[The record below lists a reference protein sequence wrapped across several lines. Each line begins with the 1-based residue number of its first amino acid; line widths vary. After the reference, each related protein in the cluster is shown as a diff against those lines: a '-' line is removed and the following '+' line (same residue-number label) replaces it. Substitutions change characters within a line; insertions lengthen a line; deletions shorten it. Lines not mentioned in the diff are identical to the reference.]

1 MSLIRTNEQSNLMEN
16 WNFSKQKFLDISNLG
31 YPYYHIH
38 PYKQHHVKHLVENLP
53 IFVEYAI
60 VFGSSV
66 QTWHFY
72 EKDLDVC
79 LIYDTKQDS
88 LFVDRNKIRYK
99 SVDLNIMTYDKIEDL
114 FCNTDDVNNIRTQIV
129 MGGVMVYDK
138 KNRPF
143 EKSRGGLGTDS
154 TQPGQQ

>member
-1 MSLIRTNEQSNLMEN
+1 MNVSQNVELNIVMEN
-16 WNFSKQKFLDISNLG
+16 WNSSKQKFLDISNLG

-60 VFGSSV
+60 IFGSSV

-79 LIYDTKQDS
+79 LIYDTKSDTH
-88 LFVDRNKIRYK
+88 FIDRNKIRYK
-99 SVDLNIMTYDKIEDL
+99 SVDMNIMTYDKIEDL
-114 FCNTDDVNNIRTQIV
+114 YLNMDDVNNIRTQIII
-129 MGGVMVYDK
+129 GGVMVYDK

-143 EKSRGGLGTDS
+143 EKSS
-154 TQPGQQ
+154 C